1 MTTRNYD
8 LMKWIGFAV
17 IIALIDQITKYLA
30 TANLVYGD
38 PHALIPGLN
47 LTLFH
52 NTGAAFSFLADQGG
66 WQRWFFAI
74 LTTMISLGLI
84 VWLKFLSHEERA
96 TRIAICLILG
106 GAIGNLFDR
115 LTWGYVIDFI
125 QLYYSSWY
133 WPIFNVAD
141 ASITIG
147 AVLLIFAGSHSEKAI

>member
-17 IIALIDQITKYLA
+17 IIAFIDQITKYLA
-30 TANLVYGD
+30 TTNLVYGD
-38 PHALIPGLN
+38 PYALIPGIN

-74 LTTMISLGLI
+74 LTTMVSVGLI

>member
-1 MTTRNYD
+1 MTTRNYH

-17 IIALIDQITKYLA
+17 IIAFIDQITKYLA

-38 PHALIPGLN
+38 PYALIPGVN

-74 LTTMISLGLI
+74 LATMISVGLI
-84 VWLKFLSHEERA
+84 VWLKFLSHEERV

-125 QLYYSSWY
+125 QLYYSTWY

-147 AVLLIFAGSHSEKAI
+147 AVLLIFVGSHFEKAT

>member
-1 MTTRNYD
+1 MTTRNCD

-17 IIALIDQITKYLA
+17 IIAFIDQITKYFA

-38 PHALIPGLN
+38 PHALIPGIN

-74 LTTMISLGLI
+74 LATMISVGLI
-84 VWLKFLSHEERA
+84 VWLKLLSHKEKA
-96 TRIAICLILG
+96 MRIAICLILG

-125 QLYYSSWY
+125 QLYYSNWY

-147 AVLLIFAGSHSEKAI
+147 AVLLIFAGRNFEKAT

>member
-38 PHALIPGLN
+38 PHALIPGIN